1 MIIECINC
9 NKKFEVSD
17 TLIPELGR
25 KIQCGSCDHTWFYKP
40 TMEPP
45 TLLNKEQNIEIS
57 VGESSEIKENNIKI
71 DQKFLDIPVKEDVL
85 LKKTS
90 TKKILNDKKNTRS
103 NFGKILSYF
112 IVSIIS
118 FVALVI
124 ILDTFK
130 SPLSN
135 KIPSLELLLYNL
147 FESLKDIFLFI
158 KDLFV

>member
-1 MIIECINC
+1 MIIGCINC

-25 KIQCGSCDHTWFYKP
+25 KIQCGSCDHAWFYKP
-40 TMEPP
+40 PMEAP

-57 VGESSEIKENNIKI
+57 VGESSEIKENDIKI
-71 DQKFLDIPVKEDVL
+71 DQKFVDIPIKEDVL
-85 LKKTS
+85 SKKTN
-90 TKKILNDKKNTRS
+90 TKKILNDKKNTGS

-135 KIPSLELLLYNL
+135 KIPSLELVLYNL